1 MSEIREGLFD
11 RFLPLFRKLCSSYL
25 EKTGDDVTWLSNLFS
40 RELSESGSDIA
51 LEMLDTAERFQRR
64 KEELDHAV
72 QSGASKEQWLADFL
86 RERSLGMPV
95 QEYGRGLSE
104 LVEILSSAN
113 ERYFRN
119 FGSPSK
125 ESFED
130 PEKIHAKKSFGEQ
143 TEREYNHYETE
154 RIARSVGKH
163 AALFSL
169 WIHSE
174 EVGVPREE
182 CRSELPSEDAKILDE
197 RARQVV
203 ALGGFRVA
211 VCRGEVAGIDEKTSP
226 SLLAIIACAALER
239 CRTVETIVSGKVS
252 MTKGADRL
260 ARIFPVMVAATI
272 CSTFTFDTVEN
283 VRVISDTAS
292 VWAPVTGGMIVFL
305 LSSDGFLVGEEIL
318 KAGEKLASFVKQV
331 AKAATSVLQAKQHK
345 VGESVRRRNVVENVE
360 K

>member
-1 MSEIREGLFD
+1 MSEIREGSYSGF
-11 RFLPLFRKLCSSYL
+11 RALFRKLCSSYL
-25 EKTGDDVTWLSNLFS
+25 EKRGDDATWLSDLFS
-40 RELSESGSDIA
+40 SELSESGSDIA
-51 LEMLDTAERFQRR
+51 LEMLDAAERFQCR

-104 LVEILSSAN
+104 LEEILSSAN

-174 EVGVPREE
+174 EVGFPREE
-182 CRSELPSEDAKILDE
+182 CRSELPSESAEVLDE

-260 ARIFPVMVAATI
+260 ARIFPVMVAATV
-272 CSTFTFDTVEN
+272 CSTFTLDSVEQ
-283 VRVISDTAS
+283 VRILSDAS
-292 VWAPVTGGMIVFL
+292 LAWMPKTGRMIAFL
-305 LSSDGFLVGEEIL
+305 LLSVGGEIL
-318 KAGEKLASFVKQV
+318 KEGEKLSSFVKQV
-331 AKAATSVLQAKQHK
+331 AKAATSALQAKQHK